1 MELDNVEENSL
12 ETNERRKRI
21 KFTFIILVCCLFL
34 NFFIEIK
41 TNLAPYGYLGFLL
54 GSAAVTIGSI
64 GIPLFVYLIYLIF
77 NKIKGHSYDL
87 RSFEIFA
94 WWSVIF
100 ATLNT
105 IPNVVMSFVN
115 SISQ

>member
-21 KFTFIILVCCLFL
+21 KITFIILVCCLFL

-41 TNLAPYGYLGFLL
+41 SNLAPYGYLGFLL

-64 GIPLFVYLIYLIF
+64 GIPWFVY
-77 NKIKGHSYDL
+77 
-87 RSFEIFA
+87 
-94 WWSVIF
+94 
-100 ATLNT
+100 
-105 IPNVVMSFVN
+105 
-115 SISQ
+115 

>member
-1 MELDNVEENSL
+1 MELDNFENKLL
-12 ETNERRKRI
+12 ETNKRRKRI
-21 KFTFIILVCCLFL
+21 KIIFIILVCCLVL
-34 NFFIEIK
+34 NFFVEI
-41 TNLAPYGYLGFLL
+41 NLNLNPYGYLGFLL

-64 GIPLFVYLIYLIF
+64 GIPLFVYLIYFIF
-77 NKIKGHSYDL
+77 NKIKGNSFEL

-94 WWSVIF
+94 WWSAIF